1 MIRPST
7 RRDVNAAMSSRSR
20 FSSSS
25 ELPAKTSTP
34 RVTATSSIERWRA
47 EEKGLATSSSTT
59 PTLALRP
66 FVRRRLL
73 AVRLWR
79 YPTRSTAAV
88 TRSLSLRVTPGS
100 PLTTRE
106 TVLMLTLAAAATS
119 RMVGR
124 SRFCIAAGFF
134 FVNVVKD
141 RAKAAAEMAARSH
154 LAFSSSPCYILT
166 TLSLTTLSG
175 NTGRPWAAVSS
186 CSKGVTLNDRQEPS
200 NPGPRR
206 GHGDPRARHRPGGR
220 CMCRR
225 WWRRGWYD
233 QGHAGGQ
240 GRDDARSSDLGPGG
254 GGRPGGQQLQRQ
266 RNLLARTSRL
276 GRAAGPAG
284 HGGQH
289 VRRAL
294 VRPELECSAEHAG
307 MEGRRDLLR
316 EPSQVGRRAGCRQR
330 RIH

>member
-124 SRFCIAAGFF
+124 SLFCTAAGFF
-134 FVNVVKD
+134 FVNAVKD

-206 GHGDPRARHRPGGR
+206 GHGVPRARHRPGGR
-220 CMCRR
+220 WMCRR

-233 QGHAGGQ
+233 HSHAGGSRQ
-240 GRDDARSSDLGPGG
+240 PAAARPETADRRLPELALGHPGQSRDASRGPAEAAGNPG
-254 GGRPGGQQLQRQ
+254 CGGQQRAIRPVHHRHLRGAAVGQERMDRKPQSLQR
-266 RNLLARTSRL
+266 
-276 GRAAGPAG
+276 
-284 HGGQH
+284 
-289 VRRAL
+289 
-294 VRPELECSAEHAG
+294 
-307 MEGRRDLLR
+307 EGF
-316 EPSQVGRRAGCRQR
+316 
-330 RIH
+330 